1 MHCAQGF
8 PQSHLGMQGSDHAP
22 PAVIAR
28 GRAPAIMIGGRR
40 GSWDADPSML
50 ASIIGRH
57 LSSPSALVYG
67 DNNSTAKV
75 EPERTIPRFTPM
87 WEELQRV
94 SPNLS
99 FKKKDWLLVLLCH
112 WWKYVVFMT
121 SCP

>member
-8 PQSHLGMQGSDHAP
+8 PHSHLGMQGCDAP

-40 GSWDADPSML
+40 GSWDGDPSML
-50 ASIIGRH
+50 ASIIGQH

-67 DNNSTAKV
+67 DSNSTAKV
-75 EPERTIPRFTPM
+75 EPERIIPRFTLM

-112 WWKYVVFMT
+112 WWKYVVFMA

>member
-1 MHCAQGF
+1 
-8 PQSHLGMQGSDHAP
+8 
-22 PAVIAR
+22 
-28 GRAPAIMIGGRR
+28 MIGGRR
-40 GSWDADPSML
+40 GSWDGDPSML

-75 EPERTIPRFTPM
+75 EPERIIPRFTLM

-99 FKKKDWLLVLLCH
+99 LKRYLVL
-112 WWKYVVFMT
+112 MT
-121 SCP
+121 SCPKPVVYITS